1 MTENPRVI
9 HLVSDTAF
17 VAYFVDKE
25 YYDVVTGSNNEEW
38 GTVSGGGVYMEGEDA
53 TLTVTTAPFCIFEG
67 WTDGEW
73 QLPRVVTVTQDTM
86 FTATFS
92 FDSAWAAG
100 IGQAGDL
107 DFGVSPNPTTGRL
120 TIRMGQPGE
129 YEMRIYDMNGK
140 AVVSR
145 KYGEAMTEVD
155 MSALPAGQYLLAVRS
170 KEKQGIR
177 TIVKK

>member
-1 MTENPRVI
+1 M
-9 HLVSDTAF
+9 SDTAF

-38 GTVSGGGVYMEGEDA
+38 GTVDGGGVYMEGEDA

-107 DFGVSPNPTTGRL
+107 DFGVSPNEVQRGSDGGGYERIACR
-120 TIRMGQPGE
+120 TI
-129 YEMRIYDMNGK
+129 
-140 AVVSR
+140 
-145 KYGEAMTEVD
+145 
-155 MSALPAGQYLLAVRS
+155 PAGSTQQRETGNKDDS
-170 KEKQGIR
+170 EEIR
-177 TIVKK
+177 RTESGERRAENGERKN